1 MGGPAVE
8 LAGVKKCCGINVIV
22 SGGVP
27 HFAVLKGAYGSEM
40 SGSPACAVTRFRRT
54 VDIKFPAPFFLESD
68 RT

>member
-8 LAGVKKCCGINVIV
+8 LAWVKKCCGINVIV
-22 SGGVP
+22 SSGVL

-40 SGSPACAVTRFRRT
+40 SGTAACAVTPFRRT
-54 VDIKFPAPFFLESD
+54 VDIKFPTPFFLESD

>member
-8 LAGVKKCCGINVIV
+8 LAVLKKGSAINVIV

-40 SGSPACAVTRFRRT
+40 SGSPACAVTPFRRT
-54 VDIKFPAPFFLESD
+54 VDIKFPTPFFLESD

>member
-8 LAGVKKCCGINVIV
+8 LAGVKKWRGINVIV

-27 HFAVLKGAYGSEM
+27 HFAVLKGADGGEM
-40 SGSPACAVTRFRRT
+40 SGTAACAVAPFGRSVDLKFRRR
-54 VDIKFPAPFFLESD
+54 FLESD

>member
-8 LAGVKKCCGINVIV
+8 LAAVKKGSGINVIV

-27 HFAVLKGAYGSEM
+27 HFAVLKGACGSEM
-40 SGSPACAVTRFRRT
+40 SGSPACAVTPFRRT
-54 VDIKFPAPFFLESD
+54 VDIKFPTPFFLESD

>member
-8 LAGVKKCCGINVIV
+8 LAAVKKCCGINVIV

-40 SGSPACAVTRFRRT
+40 SGTCLRRDPVQAHCGHQIFRRR
-54 VDIKFPAPFFLESD
+54 FFGE
-68 RT
+68 